1 MFFRKGR
8 RIAEVLLILTVV
20 MISSVPV
27 WADDFHYSDKE
38 LMTATQIAY
47 YTFTEEQLAAH
58 GGSATVR
65 ELLLETDTRA
75 RLEEKYAQ
83 EVKKNQEEGNS
94 GLEKKM
100 AEWNLR
106 LYEEIVEEHS
116 PYGNWKVAAV
126 KNHNMET
133 GFYGVLLDTDGVHG
147 LISFRGSEST
157 DMNQVVKD
165 WMSADAG
172 LLMAKDTL
180 QQEEA
185 AAFMEEIN
193 ERFSYEWYGV
203 TGHSLGGNLACH
215 AVIAAPDGMRGKL
228 QQAVSFDG
236 PGYSMEYM
244 ERNGEFIQKV
254 TIPVVHYQW
263 SLVGALLN
271 QPSCVSSRTVQV
283 TEDIRPF
290 QDLDSNYM
298 RHAVSFL
305 YLNGEQ
311 VMDSRRDLVS
321 AGMASWSKTVDQKV
335 MEKRRENAEQAGH

>member
-116 PYGNWKVAAV
+116 PCGNWKVAAV

-335 MEKRRENAEQAGH
+335 MEKRRENN